1 MFVSNNSLRSAKNY
15 FDDRLQSHFSA
26 TELKSMWTQII
37 CKRLNWSSSDLL
49 LNQNE
54 RLSESDLLY
63 VRRFVKGLL
72 ANEPFQYIIGETEFF
87 GLAILCDTRAL
98 IPRPETEEL
107 VQWVIESS
115 KEPNRMIDLCSGTGC
130 ISLALKSRFP
140 NAHVQAIDFSSDA
153 LNLSEAN
160 AKNLQLEIEIIQE
173 NVLDFSHE
181 FMNSEVNYDIV
192 VSNPPYIPNKEK
204 GTMSKHVIEH
214 EPAMALFVDD
224 SDPIIFYKEIIKFA
238 EKKLHAGGLLFFEL
252 HELYG
257 NEVMEY
263 MQLFGFEEIE
273 IRQDLQGKSRMMKA
287 QKV

>member
-1 MFVSNNSLRSAKNY
+1 MFVSNNSLRSAKTY

-87 GLAILCDTRAL
+87 GLPILCDTRAL

-140 NAHVQAIDFSSDA
+140 NAHVQAIDFSVDA

-181 FMNSEVNYDIV
+181 FMNGEVNYDIV
-192 VSNPPYIPNKEK
+192 VSNPPYIPYKEK

-238 EKKLHAGGLLFFEL
+238 EKKLDTGGLLFFEL

-257 NEVMEY
+257 NEVKEY

>member
-263 MQLFGFEEIE
+263 MQLFGFGEIE

>member
-1 MFVSNNSLRSAKNY
+1 MFVTNNSLKSAKNY
-15 FDDRLQSHFSA
+15 FDDRLQSHFSP

-87 GLAILCDTRAL
+87 GLSILCDARAL

-107 VQWVIESS
+107 VQWVIESATNP
-115 KEPNRMIDLCSGTGC
+115 KRMIDLCSGTGC

-140 NAHVQAIDFSSDA
+140 NAHVQAIDFSPGA
-153 LNLSEAN
+153 VKLSEEN
-160 AKNLQLEIEIIQE
+160 AKNLLLDIEVIQE
-173 NVLDFSHE
+173 NVLDFSSD
-181 FMNSEVNYDIV
+181 FISNNRNYDTI

-204 GTMSKHVIEH
+204 GTLSKHVIEH
-214 EPAMALFVDD
+214 EPSMALFVDD
-224 SDPIIFYKEIIKFA
+224 NDPIIFYKEIIKFA
-238 EKKLHAGGLLFFEL
+238 EKNLQSGGKLFFEL
-252 HELYG
+252 HESYG
-257 NEVMEY
+257 NEVNEFI
-263 MQLFGFEEIE
+263 QLFGFEEIE

>member
-1 MFVSNNSLRSAKNY
+1 MFVSDNSLKSAKNY
-15 FDDRLQSHFSA
+15 FDDRLQSHFST

-63 VRRFVKGLL
+63 VRSFVKGLL
-72 ANEPFQYIIGETEFF
+72 ANEPFQYLIGETEFY
-87 GLAILCDTRAL
+87 GLTILCDSRAL

-115 KEPNRMIDLCSGTGC
+115 KDPKRMIDLCSGTGC

-140 NAHVQAIDFSSDA
+140 NAHVQAIDFSVDA
-153 LNLSEAN
+153 LKLSEGN
-160 AKNLQLEIEIIQE
+160 AKNLQLNIEIIQE
-173 NVLDFSHE
+173 NVLDFSIE
-181 FMNSEVNYDIV
+181 FIANDVHYDVI
-192 VSNPPYIPNKEK
+192 VSNPPYIPNREK
-204 GTMSKHVIEH
+204 TSLSKHVIEH
-214 EPAMALFVDD
+214 EPSMALFVDD

-238 EKKLHAGGLLFFEL
+238 EKKLQNGGLLFFEL
-252 HELYG
+252 HESYG
-257 NEVMEY
+257 NEVLEFI
-263 MQLFGFEEIE
+263 QLFGFEEIE

>member
-1 MFVSNNSLRSAKNY
+1 
-15 FDDRLQSHFSA
+15 
-26 TELKSMWTQII
+26 MWTQII

-72 ANEPFQYIIGETEFF
+72 ANEPFQYLIGETEFF
-87 GLAILCDTRAL
+87 GLTILCDPRAL

-115 KEPNRMIDLCSGTGC
+115 IKPKRMVDLCSGTGC

-140 NAHVQAIDFSSDA
+140 NAHVQAIDFSIDA
-153 LNLSEAN
+153 IKLSEEN
-160 AKNLQLEIEIIQE
+160 AKNLLLDIEVIQQD
-173 NVLDFSHE
+173 VLDFSSDFISNE
-181 FMNSEVNYDIV
+181 LNYDVI
-192 VSNPPYIPNKEK
+192 VSNPPYIPYKEK
-204 GTMSKHVIEH
+204 STLSKHVIEH
-214 EPAMALFVDD
+214 EPLMALFVDD
-224 SDPIIFYKEIIKFA
+224 NDPIIFYKAIIQFA
-238 EKKLHAGGLLFFEL
+238 EKKLLSGGLLFFEL
-252 HELYG
+252 HESYG
-257 NEVMEY
+257 NEVMEFI
-263 MQLFGFEEIE
+263 QLFGFEEVE

>member
-72 ANEPFQYIIGETEFF
+72 ANEPFQYIIGETEFY
-87 GLAILCDTRAL
+87 GLPILCDTRAL

-140 NAHVQAIDFSSDA
+140 NAQVQAIDFSVDA
-153 LNLSEAN
+153 LNLSEEN
-160 AKNLQLEIEIIQE
+160 AKNLLLDIEVIQE
-173 NVLDFSHE
+173 DVLDFSSE
-181 FMNSEVNYDIV
+181 FMNGELNYDVI

-204 GTMSKHVIEH
+204 INMSKHVLEH
-214 EPAMALFVDD
+214 EPEMALFVDD

-238 EKKLHAGGLLFFEL
+238 EKKLYSGGLLFFEL
-252 HELYG
+252 HESYG
-257 NEVMEY
+257 NEVKEFI
-263 MQLFGFEEIE
+263 QLFSFEEIE